1 MQIAELFERKTRA
14 LAAGKVRTSDMMM
27 SDKCPALIE
36 SFEASTEDILHVP
49 EEVLAIFRRQI
60 VSAPEKSPFVCV
72 DFAVELA
79 WMAVQ

>member
-1 MQIAELFERKTRA
+1 LQRTFERTTRA
-14 LAAGKVRTSDMMM
+14 LIAGKVRTSDMML

-36 SFEASTEDILHVP
+36 SLEASTEDILHVP
-49 EEVLAIFRRQI
+49 EDVLTIFHGQI
-60 VSAPEKSPFVCV
+60 VSAPDKSPFVCV